1 MRKQRLALCFVSLI
15 LLFAAVG
22 ASAEDRT
29 LTTCRLDFALKGW
42 SAVVSSATGVG
53 VVTCD
58 NGQRA
63 EVSIKAKGAGLTAG
77 KYEIRDGHG
86 KFSQVAEISE
96 LFGSYATA
104 KVGAGVVKDAEAAVM
119 TKGPVSLA
127 LSGKGSG
134 FELGVSLEGF
144 SLERL
149 P

>member
-1 MRKQRLALCFVSLI
+1 MRKQRFALCFVSLV

-22 ASAEDRT
+22 ASAEDRN
-29 LTTCRLDFALKGW
+29 LTTCRLDFAIKGW
-42 SAVVSSATGVG
+42 SAVISSATGDGIVS
-53 VVTCD
+53 CE

-63 EVSIKAKGAGLTAG
+63 EVRLKAKGAGLTAG

-86 KFSQVAEISE
+86 KFSQVADISE
-96 LFGSYATA
+96 LFGHYATA

-134 FELGVSLEGF
+134 FELGVSLESF
-144 SLERL
+144 SLEQLR
-149 P
+149 